1 MPEQHTLHA
10 LPGWARALAAAL
22 ICASRACL
30 LLLLAAVV
38 LADDPPVT
46 VEMLARDF
54 LALVVAP
61 EVVARLVCRAFAAR
75 AWLESGRLVVLRG
88 GQRLEVPCTS
98 IARVL
103 PWRLPLPLPGLS
115 FGLASGARFPARLA
129 LRDPAR
135 LLESLAAA
143 GVASARDAQ
152 PRPPVRYAA
161 ARAAW
166 PRRWYE
172 RPPCKVVLFACLPAA
187 IGFYA
192 HQHIAFGALLGEYYL
207 MGLYAWLR
215 SAFLHWLTAALYLA
229 LLAGAIRIA
238 VESALVAA
246 ASASPERTGGAR
258 RFAERAATSLFYVS
272 VPILLALRF
281 LT

>member
-1 MPEQHTLHA
+1 VPEQHTLHA
-10 LPGWARALAAAL
+10 LPAVARAIAATMMIA
-22 ICASRACL
+22 ARAFL
-30 LLLLAAVV
+30 LLLLAAVL

-46 VEMLARDF
+46 VDMLARDF

-61 EVVARLVCRAFAAR
+61 EVVAWLVCRAFAAS

-88 GQRLEVPCTS
+88 GRGLEVPCAS

-103 PWRLPLPLPGLS
+103 PWRLPLPLPGVSLV
-115 FGLASGARFPARLA
+115 LASGARFPARLA
-129 LRDPAR
+129 LPDPAR

-143 GVASARDAQ
+143 GVETARDAQ
-152 PRPPVRYAA
+152 PRSPVRYAA

-172 RPPCKVVLFACLPAA
+172 RPPCKVLLFAVLPGAV
-187 IGFYA
+187 GFYSF
-192 HQHIAFGALLGEYYL
+192 QHIAFGALLGEYYQ
-207 MGLYAWLR
+207 MGLGAWLR
-215 SAFLHWLTAALYLA
+215 SAFLYWLTAALYLA
-229 LLAGAIRIA
+229 LYAGAIRIA
-238 VESALVAA
+238 VESALLGA
-246 ASASPERTGGAR
+246 ASAAPERTGGAR